1 MSLLCCWQLKLCTVC
16 LPMFRTTV
24 LIALIR

>member
-1 MSLLCCWQLKLCTVC
+1 MSLLCCWQLKLCKAC
-16 LPMFRTTV
+16 LPMFRTAM